1 MSLIG
6 VAAAAATVMLTA
18 AITLAAPVSASP
30 DNPCGATLI
39 PICAFVP
46 VLPSLDHDVDLTIEP
61 DPNTQT
67 PNDAQPQVAAIDSR

>member
-1 MSLIG
+1 MSILG
-6 VAAAAATVMLTA
+6 FTTAAATVMLTA

-39 PICAFVP
+39 AICAFVP
-46 VLPSLDHDVDLTIEP
+46 VLPSLDHDVDLTTDP

-67 PNDAQPQVAAIDSR
+67 HNDAQPQVAAIDGR